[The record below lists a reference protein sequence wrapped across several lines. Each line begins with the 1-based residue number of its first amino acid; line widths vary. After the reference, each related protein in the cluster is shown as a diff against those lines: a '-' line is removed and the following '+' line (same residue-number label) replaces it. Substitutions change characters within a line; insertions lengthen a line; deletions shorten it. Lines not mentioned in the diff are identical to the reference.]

1 MVKKVNGFY
10 LTRNIKH
17 KFLVKVRPF
26 SSAKTRCMYDHAKPT
41 IRELNPEHIIL
52 HVGTNDLN
60 TEKTASQVSKSIL
73 DLVNS
78 LKNETNTIHA
88 SLIVPRNDHLNNK
101 VNEVNSRLINMCQ
114 QQNIKIINHTDTIDP
129 SKHLNESLFHL
140 NRYGAIEFGNNFK
153 KNLCNLDLCHV
164 GHSEGLD
171 HYEANITVSVRDTF
185 HCDHNEVLSENG
197 DEVSI
202 LCSAYYYND
211 NNINDD
217 LVYINPV
224 KVLNNIHQ
232 KHSNRLV
239 IAQLNINSLRN
250 KFAWLS
256 TMIKGYD
263 DLLLILE
270 TKIDSSFPTAQFHI
284 DGYTIHRRDRDEN
297 GGGLLLYVRED
308 VPSALL
314 KWLLC

>member
-1 MVKKVNGFY
+1 MLSSNSKETVFILGDSMVKKVNGFY

-41 IRELNPEHIIL
+41 ITELNPEHIIL

-88 SLIVPRNDHLNNK
+88 SLIVPWNDHLNNK

-140 NRYGAIEFGNNFK
+140 NRYGAIEFANNFK
-153 KNLCNLDLCHV
+153 FLCNLDWRDV
-164 GHSEGLD
+164 GNSEGLD
-171 HYEANITVSVRDTF
+171 HYEANIPDSIRDTF
-185 HCDHNEVLSENG
+185 HCDHNEVLSENR

-202 LCSAYYYND
+202 LCSEYNYND
-211 NNINDD
+211 NNIKDD
-217 LVYINPV
+217 LVDIDPV
-224 KVLNNIHQ
+224 KVLNNIRQ
-232 KHSNRLV
+232 
-239 IAQLNINSLRN
+239 
-250 KFAWLS
+250 
-256 TMIKGYD
+256 
-263 DLLLILE
+263 
-270 TKIDSSFPTAQFHI
+270 
-284 DGYTIHRRDRDEN
+284 
-297 GGGLLLYVRED
+297 
-308 VPSALL
+308 
-314 KWLLC
+314 